1 MQLHVHLDGSIRPST
16 FLELFAALKS
26 DPETS
31 CDEAGSSAG
40 FRTVVDIE
48 RRLCFQR
55 GWDLPRCLASFAT
68 TLRVLQTAEALER
81 VTFELCEDLAA
92 DGVVYGEV
100 RRRGE
105 EKGNPHTAVSSFFL
119 SFTKGRW
126 RVQLPC
132 SPMGPPLPPTTR
144 CRRAG
149 ARRTSRDAPLL
160 SCVALFVLLHPWC
173 VCGGGVLAPAD
184 WGARRSGT
192 ALRCTSRA
200 AWAPAR
206 WWRPWP
212 RASRASSGPTR
223 RQASSAKSSP
233 PSGTSGRQA
242 RCAAR
247 ACQRAA
253 ALGLPSPARAP
264 PPLFLSCL
272 SFLQHCADH
281 PAPCLHEPSC

>member
-31 CDEAGSSAG
+31 CDDAGSSAG

-126 RVQLPC
+126 RVQSPC
-132 SPMGPPLPPTTR
+132 TPMGPPLPPTTR

-149 ARRTSRDAPLL
+149 ARRTSRDALLL
-160 SCVALFVLLHPWC
+160 SCVALFVFLHPWC
-173 VCGGGVLAPAD
+173 VCGGG
-184 WGARRSGT
+184 G
-192 ALRCTSRA
+192 
-200 AWAPAR
+200 
-206 WWRPWP
+206 
-212 RASRASSGPTR
+212 SGP
-223 RQASSAKSSP
+223 
-233 PSGTSGRQA
+233 
-242 RCAAR
+242 C
-247 ACQRAA
+247 
-253 ALGLPSPARAP
+253 
-264 PPLFLSCL
+264 
-272 SFLQHCADH
+272 
-281 PAPCLHEPSC
+281 